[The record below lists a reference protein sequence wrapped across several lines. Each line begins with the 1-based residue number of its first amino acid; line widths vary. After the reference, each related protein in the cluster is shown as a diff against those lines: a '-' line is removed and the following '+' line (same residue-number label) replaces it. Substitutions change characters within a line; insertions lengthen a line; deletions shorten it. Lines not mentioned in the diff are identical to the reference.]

1 MKILIAGTGALGML
15 FAAYLSEKHEVQL
28 FGFSKN
34 VDFINNNGIKVI
46 TPQSTKNYKNVR
58 AFSDPKLIKNE
69 KFDLLIV
76 VVKSFSTKD
85 YYDALGEIKSNISY
99 ALSFQNG
106 IKKEEELINFIGKD
120 KAISSACTIGATF
133 TDKGAVKYTSPGFI
147 WLSLYEKTNP
157 SAKFLENLSQTFANI
172 NFPTNIENDPYG
184 LVWNKLVFYS
194 AGAAVGCLT
203 LLPYHMIWNSKSL
216 CKVFLDALK
225 EGKVIAESEG
235 VKLFD
240 MKGLE
245 VISLTTM
252 LSEDEATEILNGKA
266 KQLETRGL
274 RDLRVSM
281 SVDILRQKK
290 TELEFTLGELYHRG
304 VKNKLITPVIHTSY
318 HIIKGLEELYL
329 NKERN
334 FLYKYRLI

>member
-15 FAAYLSEKHEVQL
+15 FAAHLSEKHEVVL

-34 VDFINNNGIKVI
+34 TDFINNNGIKVA
-46 TPQSTKNYKNVR
+46 TPLGIKHYKNVK
-58 AFSDPKLIKNE
+58 AFSNPKLIESE
-69 KFDLLIV
+69 KFDLMIT
-76 VVKSFSTKD
+76 VVKSFATKD
-85 YYDALGEIKSNISY
+85 YYDALEVIKPNISY

-106 IKKEEELINFIGKD
+106 IKKEDELINFIGKE

-133 TDKGAVKYTSPGFI
+133 TDKGIVNYTSPGSI
-147 WLSLYEKTNP
+147 WLSLYEKTNT
-157 SAKFLENLSQTFANI
+157 SAKFLEELSQTFIDASFPANI
-172 NFPTNIENDPYG
+172 EDDPIG

-203 LLPYHMIWNSKSL
+203 LLPYHMIWSSQNL
-216 CKVFLDALK
+216 CKIFLDALK
-225 EGKVIAESEG
+225 EGKNVAESEG
-235 VKLFD
+235 LRLFD

-245 VISLTTM
+245 VINLTTT
-252 LSEDEATEILNGKA
+252 LNENEAIEILNGKA
-266 KQLETRGL
+266 NQLKIKNL
-274 RDLRVSM
+274 KDLRVSM

-304 VKNKLITPVIHTSY
+304 KKNSLNTPVIYTSY
-318 HIIKGLEELYL
+318 HIVKGLEELYL

>member
-15 FAAYLSEKHEVQL
+15 FAAYLSEEHEVQL

-34 VDFINNNGIKVI
+34 VDFINNNGIKVL
-46 TPQSTKNYKNVR
+46 TPHGTKNYKNVR
-58 AFSDPKLIKNE
+58 AFSNPKSIENE
-69 KFDLLIV
+69 KFDLLIT
-76 VVKSFSTKD
+76 VVKSFATKD
-85 YYDALGEIKSNISY
+85 YYDALESVRTNISY

-120 KAISSACTIGATF
+120 RAISSACTIGATF
-133 TDKGAVKYTSPGFI
+133 TDKGVVNYTSPGSI
-147 WLSLYEKTNP
+147 WLSLYEKTN
-157 SAKFLENLSQTFANI
+157 SSTKFLEDLSQTFADI
-172 NFPTNIENDPYG
+172 NFPANIESDPYG

-203 LLPYHMIWNSKSL
+203 LLPYHMIWSSNSL

-235 VKLFD
+235 IKLFD

-245 VISLTTM
+245 VISLTTS

-266 KQLETRGL
+266 KQLETKNL
-274 RDLRVSM
+274 KDLRVSM

-318 HIIKGLEELYL
+318 HVVKGLEELYL